1 MPLHYSLSNAG
12 RENAPAAVRLLLG
25 LNPALVNIPG
35 IARTFSG
42 SDAVRKYNR
51 LVLLSSDANYNT
63 TNNGDNDDSNN
74 NNNNNKNNNRNHHH
88 QGGGDGGSTAE
99 DFSCKS
105 VEECLQRFLKA
116 KPNPTADFFTAL
128 QSLPESLREKAVL
141 IRVVQ
146 ELLNK
151 KIGQRFPTAILL
163 LDLYLQII
171 GKSSLKGI
179 KKKTQKENHQKRQ
192 KERIFFTGC
201 LFVCLFILY
210 RKYEEE
216 ENES

>member
-74 NNNNNKNNNRNHHH
+74 NNNNKNNNKNNNRNHHH
-88 QGGGDGGSTAE
+88 QGGGGGAVSYTH
-99 DFSCKS
+99 
-105 VEECLQRFLKA
+105 LTL
-116 KPNPTADFFTAL
+116 PT
-128 QSLPESLREKAVL
+128 
-141 IRVVQ
+141 
-146 ELLNK
+146 N
-151 KIGQRFPTAILL
+151 
-163 LDLYLQII
+163 
-171 GKSSLKGI
+171 
-179 KKKTQKENHQKRQ
+179 
-192 KERIFFTGC
+192 
-201 LFVCLFILY
+201 
-210 RKYEEE
+210 
-216 ENES
+216 

>member
-25 LNPALVNIPG
+25 LNPSLVNIPG

-63 TNNGDNDDSNN
+63 TNNGDKDDSNN
-74 NNNNNKNNNRNHHH
+74 NNNNKNNNKNNNRNHHH
-88 QGGGDGGSTAE
+88 HQGGGGGGDGGSTAE

-171 GKSSLKGI
+171 GKSSFEG
-179 KKKTQKENHQKRQ
+179 
-192 KERIFFTGC
+192 
-201 LFVCLFILY
+201 Y
-210 RKYEEE
+210 
-216 ENES
+216 